1 MEYLKLIEDKEGF
14 VHWDGATEQE
24 IEYAE
29 QELGISFPLQYKTF
43 LSQCGMC
50 NWSDVCISGIAKDSE
65 IISYPIIELT
75 KEIQKQFQLS
85 MDWIVLSYEVGEY
98 LILSLIP
105 QHFDLTL
112 FISS

>member
-50 NWSDVCISGIAKDSE
+50 KCRK
-65 IISYPIIELT
+65 
-75 KEIQKQFQLS
+75 
-85 MDWIVLSYEVGEY
+85 
-98 LILSLIP
+98 
-105 QHFDLTL
+105 
-112 FISS
+112 